1 MSSEP
6 GYTFSAASLVSPG
19 ETIFSFG
26 TGAHVLQGRTIQ
38 RSTATGDRVFFD
50 VVNKGI
56 KRVALS
62 CLTHGSGSVLIMH
75 RGFFRYQKQWQHP
88 DKWMVPS
95 LDEAFKQMLSQR
107 VGRMRAFLMLTL
119 PLDERESMIKVPALR
134 NLFRPAFDGS
144 VRSKPVTVR
153 GHKIELYWL
162 PARGYET
169 LTPKLIVD
177 DKHCSR
183 LASRYGSDTDTWLQ
197 PDLCL
202 VPAKVNLYDTHRDD
216 VDDKHI
222 FHYPWLT
229 KTMSGEEASA
239 KILASPNFYGKNLAD
254 VVIEL
259 AEKKQ
264 TD

>member
-1 MSSEP
+1 
-6 GYTFSAASLVSPG
+6 
-19 ETIFSFG
+19 
-26 TGAHVLQGRTIQ
+26 
-38 RSTATGDRVFFD
+38 
-50 VVNKGI
+50 
-56 KRVALS
+56 
-62 CLTHGSGSVLIMH
+62 
-75 RGFFRYQKQWQHP
+75 
-88 DKWMVPS
+88 
-95 LDEAFKQMLSQR
+95 
-107 VGRMRAFLMLTL
+107 
-119 PLDERESMIKVPALR
+119 MIKVPALR

-153 GHKIELYWL
+153 GHKIELYW
-162 PARGYET
+162 PAKGGYAA

-177 DKHCSR
+177 EKHCGR
-183 LASRYGSDTDTWLQ
+183 LASRYSSDTDTWLR

-202 VPAKVNLYDTHRDD
+202 VPPIVVNLYGTRCDD
-216 VDDKHI
+216 VDDKHS

-229 KTMSGEEASA
+229 KTMSGEEAIA